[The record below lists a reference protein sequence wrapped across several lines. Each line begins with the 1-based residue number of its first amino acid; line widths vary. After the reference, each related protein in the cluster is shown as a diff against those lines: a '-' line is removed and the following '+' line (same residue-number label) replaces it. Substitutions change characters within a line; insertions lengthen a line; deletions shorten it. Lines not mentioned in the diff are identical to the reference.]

1 MGFEPMT
8 SAVTGQHSNQA
19 KLTHHTPFINSI
31 LIIFILQSDV
41 TNVVLIVLSDTTI
54 IITLVT

>member
-19 KLTHHTPFINSI
+19 KLTHHTPFINPI

-54 IITLVT
+54 ILP